1 MWLFFQ
7 NRSFKIFLSN
17 KLHEC
22 HLKLL
27 YSGYC
32 LFSSHFNCKF
42 VHFRFKNGL
51 LFSFIILLKMVC
63 GQKEKSATVCL
74 KTLKRLFFPQIL
86 DCMVQGSISS
96 FMVSLEIH
104 FAYFKET
111 CYKFG
116 WSKQGSFFL
125 VVLSFQ
131 ICNIHLEEEYLLQCN
146 KFMYIQRFVLCSFVI
161 DIPGL
166 PLSHS

>member
-27 YSGYC
+27 YSRYC

-63 GQKEKSATVCL
+63 GQKEKSATVL
-74 KTLKRLFFPQIL
+74 FEDIEKALLPPDLRLHGSRIYFFFHGELRNTLCVF
-86 DCMVQGSISS
+86 QGN
-96 FMVSLEIH
+96 ML
-104 FAYFKET
+104 
-111 CYKFG
+111 
-116 WSKQGSFFL
+116 
-125 VVLSFQ
+125 
-131 ICNIHLEEEYLLQCN
+131 
-146 KFMYIQRFVLCSFVI
+146 
-161 DIPGL
+161 
-166 PLSHS
+166 